1 MFHEYQQWFDPTGA
15 FAAMASDVPQGTGRN
30 AVVPP
35 PVECMLP
42 ATPDS
47 LARAKVCA
55 PSHVLLLRRRAH
67 LDGGV
72 CASPQA
78 FAREITAGGLTDI
91 LHPVQQAFG
100 LLSEVARQRP
110 SSFAVPV
117 CFLMTVC
124 THSCKPPHAMGCSDE
139 HDCCGCVDG
148 VCVCVWLGVCV
159 VGCGRGCVQRQDGA
173 VPNEREVCK
182 VRGSPMH
189 ACMSL

>member
-1 MFHEYQQWFDPTGA
+1 
-15 FAAMASDVPQGTGRN
+15 MASDVPQGTGRN

-55 PSHVLLLRRRAH
+55 PSYVLLLRRRAH

-148 VCVCVWLGVCV
+148 VCVCVCFLFLFFVLFL
-159 VGCGRGCVQRQDGA
+159 RRA
-173 VPNEREVCK
+173 
-182 VRGSPMH
+182 SPIMDH
-189 ACMSL
+189 PVLTCEDSAFLLFCF